1 MKKRLSLIIPA
12 FNCAGYL
19 DETLTSVLPQ
29 LPDDCELIAVDDG
42 SADGT
47 PEMLKQYAAEYG
59 GLRIA
64 LRDHRGVSSARN
76 TGLELAEGEWI
87 AFMDCDDV
95 LKAGFLEKALPLT
108 DSSADLFVFS
118 FERVELMEEGLV
130 APLML
135 ADRTYHTASDFADE
149 YVRTRHLLVYS
160 ACNKFYRKAIL
171 DEHAIRF
178 REGLSFGEDRL
189 FNYEYLKTCGSV
201 ITSSIR
207 MFLYMQR
214 SPDSASKRSFPNYF
228 QTIMMLHDAKMDC
241 FPEALRRDDARGEKG
256 ICRIR
261 PFHGNEPHD
270 RPLCGPSG
278 RKRGESAANQPPPVR
293 RSGRYGRALRLPDRA
308 GQPQLR
314 LPGGEGV

>member
-19 DETLTSVLPQ
+19 DETLTSVLSQ

-108 DSSADLFVFS
+108 DNSADLFVFS
-118 FERVELMEEGLV
+118 FERVELMAEGLV
-130 APLML
+130 APLMGMSFS
-135 ADRTYHTASDFADE
+135 YHW
-149 YVRTRHLLVYS
+149 
-160 ACNKFYRKAIL
+160 
-171 DEHAIRF
+171 
-178 REGLSFGEDRL
+178 
-189 FNYEYLKTCGSV
+189 
-201 ITSSIR
+201 
-207 MFLYMQR
+207 
-214 SPDSASKRSFPNYF
+214 
-228 QTIMMLHDAKMDC
+228 
-241 FPEALRRDDARGEKG
+241 
-256 ICRIR
+256 
-261 PFHGNEPHD
+261 
-270 RPLCGPSG
+270 
-278 RKRGESAANQPPPVR
+278 
-293 RSGRYGRALRLPDRA
+293 
-308 GQPQLR
+308 
-314 LPGGEGV
+314 